1 MISVAAGYGIDGS
14 RTPTTVAVRGPRRMF
29 VPTTA
34 GSLLR
39 DVVQKRWV
47 NTATPAAFGPS
58 PAEYINRP
66 STGYIPITSK
76 SDPLTTPARTSR
88 GSPRPIIVKSIVE
101 KSPKTPIVL
110 TRDL

>member
-1 MISVAAGYGIDGS
+1 MISVAAGDGIAGS
-14 RTPTTVAVRGPRRMF
+14 RTPTTDAVRGPRRMF

-58 PAEYINRP
+58 SAAFSNRP
-66 STGYIPITSK
+66 STGRSPITSK
-76 SDPLTTPARTSR
+76 YDPLTTPARTTR

-101 KSPKTPIVL
+101 KSPKEPTVL
-110 TRDL
+110 TRD